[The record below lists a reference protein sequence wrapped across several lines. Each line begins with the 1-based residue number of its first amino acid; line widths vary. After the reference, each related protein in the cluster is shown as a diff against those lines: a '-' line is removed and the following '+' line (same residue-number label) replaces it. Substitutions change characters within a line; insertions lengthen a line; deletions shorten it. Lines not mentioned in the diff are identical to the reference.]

1 MSHGLLRWAWP
12 YVRPQARRLAGVLA
26 LSLFGTLLSLL
37 MPLLS
42 RDLVDRAILGRD
54 AAELARVVLLFL
66 ALTLASF
73 GLNTWSG
80 LAYTRASAEAL
91 FAMRLDVYRH
101 LQRLSPRFYA
111 RTPLGD
117 VVSRLNND
125 VAEVQRVAAETLLAS
140 VGNVLFLLGSLGL
153 LAWLSPRLLL
163 VSALFLAPS
172 LWALARYRRRLAER
186 VEELRQRSADIGNFL
201 IETLQGMRLVV
212 TANAQGAELGRFRQ
226 KNAGFVR
233 SLLSMQLLTY
243 LAGGLPGLL
252 VAAGAAAVFLVGGRD
267 VIGGRLTLGSFVAFM
282 AYQMRLLPPLQA
294 LMGLYAGLAAASVS
308 LRRVRQVLDAAP
320 EVVEAAE
327 PLSLA
332 EARGDVEFDS
342 VSFAFDRGTPVLD
355 RASFRVAPGEVVAVV
370 GPSGGG
376 KSTLADLLLRLF
388 DPDAGAVRLD
398 GHDLRHLRLADL
410 RRQVGLVEQ
419 VPFLFHASIADN
431 LRYARP
437 EATDEAV
444 RRAGDAAG
452 LGDLLARLP
461 RGLDTVVGERG
472 ATLSAGE
479 RQRVAI
485 ARALLADP
493 AVLVLDEPT
502 AALDPE
508 TERQVLVGYAAAMR
522 GRTTLVISHRR
533 ALAERADRVIVLD
546 GARIVETGP
555 ARELLARAGAF
566 ATLFAEP

>member
-1 MSHGLLRWAWP
+1 
-12 YVRPQARRLAGVLA
+12 
-26 LSLFGTLLSLL
+26 
-37 MPLLS
+37 
-42 RDLVDRAILGRD
+42 
-54 AAELARVVLLFL
+54 
-66 ALTLASF
+66 
-73 GLNTWSG
+73 
-80 LAYTRASAEAL
+80 
-91 FAMRLDVYRH
+91 
-101 LQRLSPRFYA
+101 
-111 RTPLGD
+111 
-117 VVSRLNND
+117 
-125 VAEVQRVAAETLLAS
+125 
-140 VGNVLFLLGSLGL
+140 
-153 LAWLSPRLLL
+153 
-163 VSALFLAPS
+163 
-172 LWALARYRRRLAER
+172 
-186 VEELRQRSADIGNFL
+186 
-201 IETLQGMRLVV
+201 
-212 TANAQGAELGRFRQ
+212 
-226 KNAGFVR
+226 
-233 SLLSMQLLTY
+233 
-243 LAGGLPGLL
+243 
-252 VAAGAAAVFLVGGRD
+252 
-267 VIGGRLTLGSFVAFM
+267 
-282 AYQMRLLPPLQA
+282 
-294 LMGLYAGLAAASVS
+294 MGLYAGLAAASVS

-508 TERQVLVGYAAAMR
+508 TERQVLAGYAAAMR

-533 ALAERADRVIVLD
+533 VLAERADRVIVLD
-546 GARIVETGP
+546 GAHIVETGP